1 MRGTNYHWVILAA
14 GFAILFFNGGSRSA
28 LGLMLKPMADDLGW
42 TRSVLS
48 LGITE
53 YMLVSALA
61 MPFVGRLADRYD
73 LRWIIGAGVI
83 VGGVG
88 IGLMSL
94 VSAPWQL
101 FVIYGGIFALG
112 NAAISNPIVSVMIV
126 RWFPQRRG
134 MANSVAVSGN
144 AMGQLVI
151 VGLLAQSLA
160 RFDWRP
166 SYAALGLANLAILA
180 PIVLLAV
187 RSAPRQP
194 HDAEA
199 AQRTES
205 VASSPPDAAATSV
218 SETAAQPVERR
229 LLTSGQLWLLGGIY
243 AICGFQDY
251 FVATH
256 VVAFALDVGIGTV
269 LAGNLL
275 ALMGLMG
282 LLGVLAAGFM
292 ADRMGPGR
300 PTLLCF
306 VMRIGIFA
314 LVVWSQAQPA
324 VMIFA
329 LLYGFT
335 FLMTAPLTV
344 IFSGNIFGAARLGR
358 VSGTISGIHQVSGGV
373 GALAGALSF
382 DVWGSYDRAFLLM
395 LALSVIA
402 TASAL
407 LVRDG
412 GLRTPGTPSP
422 ICA

>member
-1 MRGTNYHWVILAA
+1 MRGTNYHWFILAT

-61 MPFVGRLADRYD
+61 MPFVGRLADRYQ
-73 LRWIIGAGVI
+73 LRWIIGAGVVI
-83 VGGVG
+83 GGVG
-88 IGLMSL
+88 IGLMSV

-101 FVIYGGIFALG
+101 FLVYGVVFALG

-166 SYAALGLANLAILA
+166 SFAALGLANLAILA
-180 PIVLLAV
+180 PIALLAV
-187 RSAPRQP
+187 RSAPRRPEGEQKAP
-194 HDAEA
+194 AVSAGSDAEA
-199 AQRTES
+199 QER
-205 VASSPPDAAATSV
+205 P
-218 SETAAQPVERR
+218 ETPS
-229 LLTSGQLWLLGGIY
+229 LLMSGQLWLLGGIY

-256 VVAFALDVGIGTV
+256 VVAFALDIGIGTV

-282 LLGVLAAGFM
+282 LVGVLAAGFL

-314 LVVWSQAQPA
+314 LVVWSQAHPA
-324 VMIFA
+324 VMVFA

-344 IFSGNIFGAARLGR
+344 IFSGNIFGSARLGR
-358 VSGTISGIHQVSGGV
+358 VSGTISGVHQVSGGL

-395 LALSVIA
+395 LALSVAA
-402 TASAL
+402 TIGTL

-412 GLRTPGTPSP
+412 GVRTPGTPAP
-422 ICA
+422 VCA

>member
-1 MRGTNYHWVILAA
+1 MRGTNYHWFILTA

-73 LRWIIGAGVI
+73 LRWIAGAGV
-83 VGGVG
+83 VVSGVG
-88 IGLMSL
+88 IGLMSV

-101 FVIYGGIFALG
+101 FLVYGVVFALG
-112 NAAISNPIVSVMIV
+112 NSAISNPIVSVMIV

-134 MANSVAVSGN
+134 VANSVAVSGN

-166 SYAALGLANLAILA
+166 SFAALGVANLAILA
-180 PIVLLAV
+180 PIVLLVV

-194 HDAEA
+194 FQQEA
-199 AQRTES
+199 VPQLES
-205 VASSPPDAAATSV
+205 EETAPVATTAAAA
-218 SETAAQPVERR
+218 ETAPVPEQPR

-243 AICGFQDY
+243 AICGFQDF

-256 VVAFALDVGIGTV
+256 VVAFALDIGIGTV

-282 LLGVLAAGFM
+282 LLGVLTAGFL
-292 ADRMGPGR
+292 ADRLGPAR

-314 LVVWSQAQPA
+314 LVVWTQAHPA
-324 VMIFA
+324 VVVYA

-344 IFSGNIFGAARLGR
+344 IFSGNIFGSARLGR
-358 VSGTISGIHQVSGGV
+358 VSGTISGIHQVSGGL
-373 GALAGALSF
+373 GALVGALSF
-382 DVWGSYDRAFLLM
+382 DIWGSYDRAFLLM
-395 LALSVIA
+395 LALSVAA
-402 TASAL
+402 TVGTL

-412 GLRTPGTPSP
+412 GVRTPGTPTP
-422 ICA
+422 VCA

>member
-1 MRGTNYHWVILAA
+1 MRGTNYHWVILTA

-61 MPFVGRLADRYD
+61 MPFLGRLADRYD
-73 LRWIIGAGVI
+73 IRWIAGAGVVVSGI
-83 VGGVG
+83 G
-88 IGLMSL
+88 IGLMSV

-101 FVIYGGIFALG
+101 FLVYGVVFALG

-144 AMGQLVI
+144 GIGQLAI

-166 SYAALGLANLAILA
+166 SYAALGVANLAILA

-194 HDAEA
+194 LGEQTAP
-199 AQRTES
+199 QVES
-205 VASSPPDAAATSV
+205 EVNLPGTVATSPA
-218 SETAAQPVERR
+218 ETVTQPEQPR
-229 LLTSGQLWLLGGIY
+229 LSVSGQLWLLGGIY
-243 AICGFQDY
+243 AICGFQDF

-256 VVAFALDVGIGTV
+256 VVAFALDIGIATV

-282 LLGVLAAGFM
+282 LLGVLAAGFL

-314 LVVWSQAQPA
+314 LVVWSQAHPV
-324 VMIFA
+324 VMVFA

-358 VSGTISGIHQVSGGV
+358 VSGTISGIHQISGGL
-373 GALAGALSF
+373 GALVGALSF
-382 DVWGSYDRAFLLM
+382 DIWGSYDRAFLLM
-395 LALSVIA
+395 LALSVVA
-402 TASAL
+402 TVGTM

-412 GLRTPGTPSP
+412 GIRTPGTPSP
-422 ICA
+422 VCA